1 MIEAIW
7 TGLRFPAGGFQN
19 VVAAPVAP
27 DGKMRAI
34 GPFVAIAHAQP
45 TLLAPG
51 ALPLDDDVRPHPH
64 IGIAALSYL
73 FDGAMTHRDS
83 LGATQVIEPG
93 AVNWMVAGRG
103 VVHSER
109 YETLRRDGGRMH
121 GLQIWVALPEAHE
134 GDEPSFH
141 HHSAVEVPEFEG
153 DGVRGRLLAGAADGL
168 VSPVSAR
175 WPLYL
180 CDLRLDEGAAVGVPK
195 AQKERALYLISGSLE
210 CSGRLVEAG
219 QTIVFASRSDAQ
231 AKALRA
237 AHVLSF
243 GGDPIGKRFLWWNF
257 VSSAKDRIEAA
268 KTDWREGRFGLPPD
282 DALDFTPLPADHER
296 PLLEL
301 NA

>member
-7 TGLRFPAGGFQN
+7 TGLRLPAGGFQN

-153 DGVRGRLLAGAADGL
+153 DGVRGRLLAGAADAHGACVLQDQPRRSRRPRENSTFPIGTRPSASSFTSDKPGL
-168 VSPVSAR
+168 GIAPRNDGGGQLVA
-175 WPLYL
+175 LH
-180 CDLRLDEGAAVGVPK
+180 DG
-195 AQKERALYLISGSLE
+195 ERAMG
-210 CSGRLVEAG
+210 EAFKVHNG
-219 QTIVFASRSDAQ
+219 
-231 AKALRA
+231 
-237 AHVLSF
+237 
-243 GGDPIGKRFLWWNF
+243 
-257 VSSAKDRIEAA
+257 
-268 KTDWREGRFGLPPD
+268 
-282 DALDFTPLPADHER
+282 
-296 PLLEL
+296 
-301 NA
+301 

>member
-1 MIEAIW
+1 MIDAIW

-19 VVAAPVAP
+19 IIAAPVAP

-34 GPFVAIAHAQP
+34 GPFVGIAHAQP

-83 LGATQVIEPG
+83 LGVTQVIEPG

-109 YETLRRDGGRMH
+109 YEALRRGGGRMH

-141 HHSAVEVPEFEG
+141 HYSAVEAPDFEG

-168 VSPVSAR
+168 VSPVSVR
-175 WPLYL
+175 SPLYL
-180 CDLRLDEGAAVGVPK
+180 TDVRLDESAAFAAPK
-195 AQKERALYLISGSLE
+195 AHRERALYVISGSLD
-210 CSGRLVEAG
+210 CGGRLVEAG
-219 QTIVFASRSDAQ
+219 QTIVFTPGSDAQ
-231 AKALRA
+231 ARALRA

-243 GGDPIGKRFLWWNF
+243 GGDPIGRRFLWWNF

-268 KTDWREGRFGLPPD
+268 KAGWREGRFALPPD

-296 PLLEL
+296 PLIEL